1 MARVLVVED
10 NPLNLKLA
18 VFLLQNV
25 GHEVLCAI
33 NAELALALARAQ
45 RLDLILMDYQLPV
58 MDGLSATALLKQ
70 DPATAT
76 IPVIVVSAL
85 AMQPAALG
93 AAPPLFDACIAKPLR
108 YQELYEVVHTLLDK
122 RPWRPNETG
131 SGSYPLAV
139 QAHAAPPCAA
149 RAPSVAQ
156 AAAVVVDVR
165 VLQALVGQNPAVVRG
180 LLAEFQTSAAAIA
193 TALEAAC
200 AARQVLLVGQ
210 LAHKLKSA
218 AYAVGALAL
227 GQRCAAMEAAG
238 AAGDTQLLATL
249 WPLFAL
255 ELQAVHHYLEVLLAP
270 D

>member
-1 MARVLVVED
+1 
-10 NPLNLKLA
+10 
-18 VFLLQNV
+18 
-25 GHEVLCAI
+25 
-33 NAELALALARAQ
+33 
-45 RLDLILMDYQLPV
+45 MDYQLPV

-180 LLAEFQTSAAAIA
+180 FLAEFQSSAAAIGVE
-193 TALEAAC
+193 LQAAC
-200 AARQVLLVGQ
+200 AARQVLLAGQ

-249 WPLFAL
+249 WPLFTL
-255 ELQAVHHYLEVLLAP
+255 ELQAVHHYLEVFLAP